1 MFQYYG
7 LKQDFLENITEIII
21 FNRSKLVDEKIMTS
35 EQVEAQLDK
44 IENMTFYASDRK
56 VFFRE
61 RSTHL

>member
-1 MFQYYG
+1 
-7 LKQDFLENITEIII
+7 
-21 FNRSKLVDEKIMTS
+21 MTS

-61 RSTHL
+61 RSTNL